1 MGAGAV
7 GDSVQTAEIAALDS
21 RREGRQRVLD
31 PVARVSEVLF
41 GLIMALT
48 FTGTLS
54 AATADRAEVRTL
66 LIGVIGCNIAWG
78 LVDAVMFLMA
88 ALTERGHGLLTV
100 RAVRSAA
107 TPDVAHQVIAG
118 ALPPIVVPLLR
129 RDDFERVRLG
139 LLGMD
144 RLPETPS
151 LTKEDWLGALAV
163 FLLVFFSTFPIV
175 IPFLFFRNV
184 QLALRL
190 SNLVALVMLFI
201 TGSWLARHGGHNP
214 LWTGLAM
221 MLLGVVLVG
230 ITIALGG

>member
-1 MGAGAV
+1 M
-7 GDSVQTAEIAALDS
+7 QTAEIAGPDS

-78 LVDAVMFLMA
+78 LVDAVMFLMS
-88 ALTERGHGLLTV
+88 ALTERGHGILTV
-100 RAVRSAA
+100 RAVRSATTA
-107 TPDVAHQVIAG
+107 DVAHQAIAG
-118 ALPPIVVPLLR
+118 ALPPIVVPFLR

-144 RLPETPS
+144 TLPEAPS

-163 FLLVFFSTFPIV
+163 FLLVFLSTFPIV

-184 QLALRL
+184 QFALRL